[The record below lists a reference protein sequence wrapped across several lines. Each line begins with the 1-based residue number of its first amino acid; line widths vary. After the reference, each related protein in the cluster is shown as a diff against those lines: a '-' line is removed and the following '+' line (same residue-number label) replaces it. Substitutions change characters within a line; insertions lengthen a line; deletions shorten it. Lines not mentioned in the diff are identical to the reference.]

1 MGLLFLIVIL
11 PIELK
16 NYLKESCSLM
26 EKAILSIPYS
36 GLKYVNNDESARRY
50 EKVPL
55 NICANA
61 KEASKD
67 VAAEIA
73 ALIKIKQLEKKP
85 CVLGLATGS
94 TPVGVYEE
102 LVRLHKEE
110 KLSFKNVVTFNLDE
124 YYPMQPDA
132 IQSYVRFM
140 YEHLFD
146 HIDIKKENVHIPDG
160 TLKKEKIAAFCRD
173 YEKRIVSFGGID
185 LQVLGIGRTG
195 HIGFN
200 EPGSPAN
207 SKTRLITLDHLTR
220 ADAASDFYGEE
231 NTPRQ
236 GITMGVGSILA
247 ARRVILLAWGENKV
261 DVVRRSIEGEV
272 SDILPA
278 TYLQNHPNATFM
290 LDEASAAGLT
300 RVKAPWLTGTCKWD
314 DRLVRKAVVWLCQ
327 KVDKPIL
334 KLTDRDYNDNGMGDL
349 VSEQGPSNKINIK
362 VFNDLQHTI
371 TGWPGGKPNADD
383 TYRPE
388 RKKPYP
394 KRVLVF
400 SPHPDDDVISMG
412 GTIIR
417 LAEQGHEVHVAYQT
431 TGSIAV
437 FDDDVVKYADFV
449 NEYNDLFIKNKQT
462 IDVYKKMLD
471 FMKKKQPGQVDSK
484 EILSVKE
491 MIREVEARAACRF
504 IGIEEKNIHFLEM
517 PFYET
522 GKVKKKPIGKKD
534 IQIITDVLQKVKPH
548 QVYIAGDLSD
558 PHGTHRMCFSAVA
571 GALQKVK
578 DDAWMNDCY
587 CWLYRGA
594 WQEWDIYQ
602 IDMAVPLSPDEMMKK
617 RSAIFKHES
626 QKDKA
631 KYPGVDSREFWQ
643 RSDERNKETAQ
654 TYDKL
659 GLAEYEGI
667 EAFVR
672 YGV

>member
-1 MGLLFLIVIL
+1 
-11 PIELK
+11 
-16 NYLKESCSLM
+16 M
-26 EKAILSIPYS
+26 EKVTLSIPYS
-36 GLKYVNNDESARRY
+36 GLNHLSEDESSKRFEKIPLKIYSNAR
-50 EKVPL
+50 
-55 NICANA
+55 
-61 KEASKD
+61 EASRD
-67 VAAEIA
+67 VAKEIA
-73 ALIKIKQLEKKP
+73 ALIRIKQLEKKN

-102 LVRLHKEE
+102 LVRMHKQDD
-110 KLSFKNVVTFNLDE
+110 LSFKNVVTFNLDE
-124 YYPMQPDA
+124 YFPMQPDA

-140 YEHLFD
+140 NEHLFN
-146 HIDIKKENVHIPDG
+146 HIDIKKENINIPDG
-160 TLKKEKIAAFCRD
+160 TLPREKIVDFCKD
-173 YEKRIVSFGGID
+173 YEKKIEALGGID

-200 EPGSPAN
+200 EPGSSAN

-236 GITMGVGSILA
+236 GITMGVGSILN
-247 ARRVILLAWGENKV
+247 ARRVVLLAWGENKV

-272 SDILPA
+272 SDNLPA
-278 TYLQNHPNATFM
+278 TFLQNHPNAEFM

-300 RVKAPWLTGTCKWD
+300 RVKSPWLTGTCKWD
-314 DRLVRKAVVWLCQ
+314 DRLIRKAVIWLCE
-327 KVDKPIL
+327 KMNKPIL

-349 VSEQGPSNKINIK
+349 VSEKGPSNKINIK

-394 KRVLVF
+394 KRALIF

-417 LAEQGHEVHVAYQT
+417 LAEQEHEVHVAYQT

-449 NEYNDLFIKNKQT
+449 NAYNEHFIKNKQT
-462 IDVYKKMLD
+462 LDVYKKMLD
-471 FMKKKQPGQVDSK
+471 FMQKKHPGQVDSK
-484 EILSVKE
+484 EILNVKE
-491 MIREVEARAACRF
+491 MIREVEARSACRF

-522 GKVKKKPIGKKD
+522 GRVKKKPIGNKD
-534 IQIITDVLQKVKPH
+534 IQIIVDVLQEVQPQ

-571 GALQKVK
+571 SALQKVK
-578 DDAWMNDCY
+578 NDPWMKDCY

-602 IDMAVPLSPDEMMKK
+602 IDMAVPLSPDEMLKK
-617 RSAIFKHES
+617 RSAIFRHES

-643 RSDERNKETAQ
+643 RSDQRNKETAQ
-654 TYDKL
+654 TYDEL
-659 GLAEYEGI
+659 GLSEYEGI

-672 YGV
+672 YMIS